1 MVRRSQTSNPRSAV
15 VLTSGADWGTRAA
28 GQRRGSGAEF
38 PLPRRQAAK
47 IKALQQ
53 TIEVIRMAINAK
65 RRPQARYMLSRARAL
80 VNALPADQTTQE
92 REQLSLLRKKFE
104 ARGTTAAKSTKKPK
118 SIPAARAGGKKAAAK
133 KSTAKATQKP
143 APAPIPDLGNRYIN
157 RAALGYTAADEA

>member
-15 VLTSGADWGTRAA
+15 VLTSGADWRTRAA

-53 TIEVIRMAINAK
+53 TIGVIRMAINAK
-65 RRPQARYMLSRARAL
+65 RRPQARYMLSRAGAL
-80 VNALPADQTTQE
+80 VKALPADLTTQE

-104 ARGTTAAKSTKKPK
+104 ARGTAAAKKPK
-118 SIPAARAGGKKAAAK
+118 SIPAARSGGKKTAAK
-133 KSTAKATQKP
+133 KSTATAAQKP
-143 APAPIPDLGNRYIN
+143 APAPMPDLGNRYIN
-157 RAALGYTAADEA
+157 RAALGYAPADEA